1 MASNQTR
8 PNCIFVS
15 SAWIVWWFLDSKGP
29 KSKYGNGRPFW
40 QFMIAKM
47 ADQVWNNH
55 KQSKRTVIRTDKT
68 GGSSLELQVRDR
80 KKSFRFFFRIMC
92 PLSLIVWGWILQAL
106 RNRFSK
112 RFFEIRPGT
121 PVFELISILVYFGPY
136 LVLWRKKFRLVGR
149 TPLTQNSIS
158 EGT

>member
-80 KKSFRFFFRIMC
+80 KKSFRFFFSNYV
-92 PLSLIVWGWILQAL
+92 PSEPYSLRLNSPGSQESFLQTVF
-106 RNRFSK
+106 RNSAGNTRF
-112 RFFEIRPGT
+112 RA
-121 PVFELISILVYFGPY
+121 YFDFGLFWTIFSPMA
-136 LVLWRKKFRLVGR
+136 KKV
-149 TPLTQNSIS
+149 
-158 EGT
+158 